1 MHAMCAPGK
10 TRNRSRDRAHRAIDY
25 GFLSRAALG
34 RDDRA
39 FAARDA
45 ATRVTSRRSD
55 ARARGVA
62 SNRPIDPRRRDGARR
77 ARDDATVDGRDAD
90 EAATTTTTRDDDDDD
105 AGSRDA
111 GAR

>member
-1 MHAMCAPGK
+1 VRPATA
-10 TRNRSRDRAHRAIDY
+10 RDRAHRAIDY

-77 ARDDATVDGRDAD
+77 ARDDATVDGRDARR
-90 EAATTTTTRDDDDDD
+90 ATTTTTRDDDDDD
-105 AGSRDA
+105 AGLRDA

>member
-1 MHAMCAPGK
+1 VRPATA
-10 TRNRSRDRAHRAIDY
+10 RDRAHRAIDY

-77 ARDDATVDGRDAD
+77 ARDDATVDGRDGNR
-90 EAATTTTTRDDDDDD
+90 TTATTTRDDDDDD
-105 AGSRDA
+105 AGCRDA

>member
-1 MHAMCAPGK
+1 VRPATA
-10 TRNRSRDRAHRAIDY
+10 RDRAHRAIDY
-25 GFLSRAALG
+25 GFSSRAALG

-77 ARDDATVDGRDAD
+77 ARDDATVGVHDARR
-90 EAATTTTTRDDDDDD
+90 ATTTTTRDDDDDD

>member
-1 MHAMCAPGK
+1 VRPATA
-10 TRNRSRDRAHRAIDY
+10 RDRAHRAIDY